1 MHPAA
6 GKFMFDFTVIAQTV
20 STARAVDSRSFDLR
34 WGYTSGGNDN
44 IWIAIGL
51 WITCILMLL
60 FDVSV
65 CKHCCAGPS
74 LCSSTRCAYLY
85 CPMPRLPSFDFA
97 TLLFSADVSH
107 FLRLQTATTTLSS
120 CHHLARTLTPLPS
133 SITLLLPVRV
143 SVAPSAGTSSS
154 PS

>member
-1 MHPAA
+1 
-6 GKFMFDFTVIAQTV
+6 MFDFTVIAQTV
-20 STARAVDSRSFDLR
+20 FTARAVDSRSFDLR

-65 CKHCCAGPS
+65 YSHCCSGAVLSSRTPYAYCRVCMPHPFAFAFAS
-74 LCSSTRCAYLY
+74 LTCLCR
-85 CPMPRLPSFDFA
+85 REFLPSV
-97 TLLFSADVSH
+97 TRILP
-107 FLRLQTATTTLSS
+107 S
-120 CHHLARTLTPLPS
+120 CHSAGMLTPLR
-133 SITLLLPVRV
+133 SILTPPLFRPLA
-143 SVAPSAGTSSS
+143 VAPCAGTSSS

>member
-1 MHPAA
+1 
-6 GKFMFDFTVIAQTV
+6 MFDFTVIAQTV

-65 CKHCCAGPS
+65 FCQSCVGHRLNLATPCADC
-74 LCSSTRCAYLY
+74 LICL
-85 CPMPRLPSFDFA
+85 PRPLAFRFAISF
-97 TLLFSADVSH
+97 
-107 FLRLQTATTTLSS
+107 
-120 CHHLARTLTPLPS
+120 
-133 SITLLLPVRV
+133 LLLCRRESPLTSAIRNRV
-143 SVAPSAGTSSS
+143 
-154 PS
+154 